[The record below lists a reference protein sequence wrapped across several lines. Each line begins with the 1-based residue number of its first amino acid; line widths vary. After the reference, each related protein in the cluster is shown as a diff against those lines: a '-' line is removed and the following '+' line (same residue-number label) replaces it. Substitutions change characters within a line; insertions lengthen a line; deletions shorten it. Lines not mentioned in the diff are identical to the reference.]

1 MAPLETLQE
10 TVKDLLIEKSGPL
23 ARNCIDSKHDNNNN
37 NNNNRNNN
45 TSDNTKNST
54 TNTVTTSTSPILRNP
69 IKLKKIDEEC
79 SLTSV
84 GTNYGITSE

>member
-23 ARNCIDSKHDNNNN
+23 ARNCIDSKHDNNN

-69 IKLKKIDEEC
+69 IKLKKIDEES

>member
-69 IKLKKIDEEC
+69 IKLKKIDEES